1 LDKCD
6 REEQL
11 WTQAYA
17 GKVINLAELKG
28 CRAEIAARRESIF
41 TQRQQLQTKL
51 DTIGLAVEH
60 GEALIGYCAR
70 VRQKVQTFGAAEQR
84 LAIEALNVRV
94 TWTPEAPLAIEGTIP
109 FDEIVPLP
117 LECEDCLGVLERM
130 DDDTGQ
136 YRADPMELVLE
147 GGDDAKVS
155 AATPQAPEE
164 VCVISGTGRKQLAIG
179 RDEINR
185 QKVIGGQAVRP
196 RQIAPAAAKT
206 GLERRRS
213 RLASSLSARIIGAI
227 CRAASRSVVSAFIF
241 NAWPPN
247 KRVLLGLTLCAQY
260 KLSGPHPPNAYL
272 CGASR
277 LRRTPSISVPW
288 RQQAISPGVLCAILA
303 PKSVE
308 TAHIHLHNFRCR
320 ISSGTWAS
328 QIFRVRN
335 RRTNRPEYRQSFRS

>member
-6 REEQL
+6 REEQR

-51 DTIGLAVEH
+51 ETVGLAVDYV
-60 GEALIGYCAR
+60 EALIGYCAR

-147 GGDDAKVS
+147 GCDDAKVS

-213 RLASSLSARIIGAI
+213 RSASSLWARIIGAI
-227 CRAASRSVVSAFIF
+227 CRAASRSVVSTFIF
-241 NAWPPN
+241 NAWPPT
-247 KRVLLGLTLCAQY
+247 KRVLLWSHTLCTLQTIRAAPAQC
-260 KLSGPHPPNAYL
+260 LLMRCIAPTQDSLHISTL
-272 CGASR
+272 AS
-277 LRRTPSISVPW
+277 TGYFPWSSVRYSCSKVCKDCPY
-288 RQQAISPGVLCAILA
+288 
-303 PKSVE
+303 
-308 TAHIHLHNFRCR
+308 T
-320 ISSGTWAS
+320 SS
-328 QIFRVRN
+328 
-335 RRTNRPEYRQSFRS
+335 